1 MLPSHAKKLL
11 ADNLRLLSGGTDT
24 QAFRERIA
32 KRTGGAVSA
41 RTIGSMMSATS
52 GNPTLQNIEA
62 VAEALG
68 VSIANLF
75 SANLGKG
82 ARLASDVQGDGGA
95 AGEHGV
101 TSEGLDQG
109 HAVSANTLAVL
120 KRLEAAE
127 AAGSTTPEL
136 FRALEAVLDLAQPP
150 KTGGGYDGLDR
161 MPAE

>member
-24 QAFRERIA
+24 QAFRVRIA
-32 KRTGGAVSA
+32 KRAGGAVSA
-41 RTIGSMMSATS
+41 RTIGSMMSPTA

-62 VAEALG
+62 VADALG
-68 VSIANLF
+68 VTIASLF
-75 SANLGKG
+75 SPNLGRGGQPVSHSKDNDSG
-82 ARLASDVQGDGGA
+82 ALNHDVINNVEAQRTAASPR
-95 AGEHGV
+95 
-101 TSEGLDQG
+101 
-109 HAVSANTLAVL
+109 TLAVL

-150 KTGGGYDGLDR
+150 TTGGGYDGLER